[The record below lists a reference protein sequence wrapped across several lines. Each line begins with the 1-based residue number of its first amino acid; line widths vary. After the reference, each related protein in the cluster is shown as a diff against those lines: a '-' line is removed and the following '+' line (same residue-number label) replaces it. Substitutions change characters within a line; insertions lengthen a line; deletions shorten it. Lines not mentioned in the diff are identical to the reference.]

1 MRRTKKSL
9 RGPFTDLEHAVM
21 SIVWRHGSVTAD
33 QVRRDLARK
42 HDLRESTVRTLLRRL
57 EEKGHLTHKVE
68 GRTYL
73 YSSVD
78 EPQSFAIRAVRQII
92 DRFCAGSAEQ
102 LIVGMVD
109 NKMVDSEQLRTL
121 AEDIE
126 NKSSGSST

>member
-1 MRRTKKSL
+1 
-9 RGPFTDLEHAVM
+9 M